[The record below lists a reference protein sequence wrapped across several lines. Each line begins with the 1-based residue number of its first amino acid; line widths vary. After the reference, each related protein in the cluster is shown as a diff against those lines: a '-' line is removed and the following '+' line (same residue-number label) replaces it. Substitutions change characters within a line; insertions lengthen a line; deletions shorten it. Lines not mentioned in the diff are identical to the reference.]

1 MPQLAQK
8 HGKRTNKSPK
18 ELYLLLKIFKKQI
31 QTTASETV
39 SVLNFFKKL
48 DTNDKSKNLYPFL
61 KFFTNRIQTTVKAV
75 PGGVC
80 LFI

>member
-39 SVLNFFKKL
+39 SVLNFL
-48 DTNDKSKNLYPFL
+48 KNW
-61 KFFTNRIQTTVKAV
+61 IQTISQKI
-75 PGGVC
+75 C
-80 LFI
+80 IRF